1 MAIGNPISLTSNVA
15 TKAINV
21 IATASQTSFTVTG
34 GYRLNELSVF
44 RNGVRLV
51 NGRDFTARDGLTVT
65 LLSAATEGDVLEFQ
79 VFDTFRVAD
88 AITPFDSAQT
98 IAGDLSIVGVLS
110 ATQLGSVNF
119 NLTSGIQTFHD
130 VRVGGALTVAGTLTY
145 EDTTNTTNTGLS
157 TFSGGM
163 NISGVGATITTLNV
177 TGVATV
183 SNNISIGDSIFHI
196 GDGGGTTFG
205 FPAADTFTV
214 YTDGSE
220 RFRVTSAGRV
230 GINETDPDQKLHIL
244 DTAAGAR
251 HPILLQNRTN
261 DDSSVGIQF
270 IASGSDL
277 SDGQF
282 ATIEAQSDTA
292 GNTKHDLLFKTVTNG
307 GTPTERVRID
317 SSGRLLVG
325 ANSSSATSSALLEGN
340 SAGGSST
347 GTLTLARGQAT
358 PSDGAALGQV
368 NFTDNTHA
376 TAGYIIGQ
384 RDGGSWSGS
393 SLPSRIVFG
402 TTADSASSPT
412 ERLRIT
418 SAGKVGVNETAPAAE
433 LVVKQ
438 SGSTFT
444 TQSQTVALFQRSST
458 TGHGAKIAIVA
469 GNAAS
474 SDINFGDVDDEDAG
488 LIQYVHSD
496 NAFKFCTNGD
506 ISNEKLRITSAGLVR
521 VPDDGKFTAG
531 AGDDLEIY
539 HDGTDNFI
547 KSNAALKIQAAGSN
561 SFTVHV
567 SARTDKETI
576 KCYNN
581 TNAPYVELFYDNS
594 KKLETSSAGVTVTGT
609 LNATTAV
616 TQNGNALAT
625 NGKAI
630 AMALI
635 FG

>member
-581 TNAPYVELFYDNS
+581 TNAPYVELF
-594 KKLETSSAGVTVTGT
+594 
-609 LNATTAV
+609 
-616 TQNGNALAT
+616 
-625 NGKAI
+625 
-630 AMALI
+630 
-635 FG
+635 